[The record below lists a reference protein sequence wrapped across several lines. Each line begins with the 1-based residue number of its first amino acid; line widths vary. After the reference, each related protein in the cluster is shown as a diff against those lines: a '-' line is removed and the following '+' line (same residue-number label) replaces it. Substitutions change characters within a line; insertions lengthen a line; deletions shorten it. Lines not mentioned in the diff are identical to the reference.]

1 MTDTQ
6 IILDSSILGDYK
18 QGTENVKRFV
28 HRIIDGDISAGV
40 SALSLVTLWADPSF
54 DRKTEIGFT
63 TILEFIEIVPLNAL
77 IAKSMPANISM
88 TDTNLPFLEVSAVV
102 CTAQLYGC
110 PVVCEKTEVYEKFD
124 VEVYDCESYLLKFE
138 TNL

>member
-40 SALSLVTLWADPSF
+40 SALSLVTLWSDPSF

-63 TILEFIEIVPLNAL
+63 TILEFIEIIPLHAL

-102 CTAQLYGC
+102 CVAQWYGGT
-110 PVVCEKTEVYEKFD
+110 VG
-124 VEVYDCESYLLKFE
+124 
-138 TNL
+138 